1 MDGDAAVDEMMTP
14 APEPGGG
21 AEEREKARD
30 AGDARGERRALLADS
45 PSPERRARAVDE
57 LYSHAY
63 EELKRLASAVRY
75 GDAFATV
82 TTTALVHEAW
92 IKLAGSVAIAVE
104 SETHL
109 KHIVVRAMRQ
119 VLVDSARRRRA
130 VKRGGI
136 VITVDDETAALAAEP
151 EERILAIDD
160 ALTRLAALNARQAQM
175 VEARFFGGLDVTETA
190 ALLGISEAT
199 VHRDWRLA
207 RAWLAD
213 ELAP

>member
-1 MDGDAAVDEMMTP
+1 MELPPDEMTTP
-14 APEPGGG
+14 RQEHAGASHG
-21 AEEREKARD
+21 AEGEPR
-30 AGDARGERRALLADS
+30 AGAPHAAL
-45 PSPERRARAVDE
+45 PSRAVDE

-63 EELKRLASAVRY
+63 EELKRLASSVRY

-92 IKLAGSVAIAVE
+92 MKLAASTSLVAE
-104 SETHL
+104 SEAHL

-136 VITVDDETAALAAEP
+136 AVSVDDDVIIPAAEP
-151 EERILAIDD
+151 EERILAIDE

-175 VEARFFGGLDVTETA
+175 VEARFFGGLDVAETA
-190 ALLGISEAT
+190 SLLGVSEAT